1 MTVTLPPAIIDV
13 EASGFGPTSYPIEV
27 GLVLPDGDSYCALI
41 LPEADW
47 RHWDD
52 NAERIHGVSRTM
64 LKNAGH
70 AAREVAQQVNH
81 HLRGMLVYCDSWY
94 HDFNWLSRLYDAAG
108 TSPAFRLEDI
118 RMLLSQAQADRW
130 QATKSAIIDELK
142 LERHR
147 ASNDARV
154 LQATLM
160 RVTGMPPIE
169 L

>member
-1 MTVTLPPAIIDV
+1 
-13 EASGFGPTSYPIEV
+13 
-27 GLVLPDGDSYCALI
+27 
-41 LPEADW
+41 
-47 RHWDD
+47 
-52 NAERIHGVSRTM
+52 
-64 LKNAGH
+64 
-70 AAREVAQQVNH
+70 
-81 HLRGMLVYCDSWY
+81 
-94 HDFNWLSRLYDAAG
+94 
-108 TSPAFRLEDI
+108 
-118 RMLLSQAQADRW
+118 MLLSQAQADRW